1 MAQIAIGQT
10 DKPERLTTADG
21 TPLKQALGRVEFRAK
36 TRAFLLVAPLLVFLS
51 ITFLFPIGQML
62 FRSVHDPLVSQIL
75 PNTLVALEDWSA
87 EDGLPPEEA
96 FAALAQELAVARENR
111 FSGDLGRVATRL
123 NFEKPGIRSAVTRTA
138 RSVARMEPPF
148 QEAMIDADDDWG
160 KVETWATIQRLGN
173 AYNAVQYL
181 AAVDRR
187 YDEFGD
193 IVMQPE
199 NRQIYVQLFGRTLW
213 MSLLVTALTLLLGFP
228 ISYLLATQPT
238 RISNLLMIM
247 VLLPFWTSL
256 LVRTTSWIVLLQ
268 QQGVLNDI
276 LVWIGLVGDQNRIQ
290 MIYNQTGTVI
300 AMTQILLPFMV
311 LPLFSVMKTISPSHM
326 RAAQSLGAPRF
337 QAFWKVY
344 APQTL
349 PGVGAGSLLVF
360 ILAIGYYITP
370 ALVGGQDG
378 QMISNFIAHHMQS
391 SLNWGLA
398 AALGGILLAGVLAL
412 YWLYNKLVGVER
424 LTLG

>member
-21 TPLKQALGRVEFRAK
+21 TPLKQALGRVELRAK

-96 FAALAQELAVARENR
+96 FAALAQELALARENR